1 MLNHRD
7 FRVNFFSIN
16 SNNLFFVILNS
27 HNNCVYHN
35 ENNIIVTFWTL
46 NNFCESWSKIFFRLF
61 RIFKNAKTIAKLK
74 YIVKTI
80 HNIMNIRREIFKRT
94 KLKYQ
99 MIIDAKRINDFH
111 EIIRTLQFFVYKY
124 VNKSLRVKK
133 KNDETK
139 LTM

>member
-1 MLNHRD
+1 
-7 FRVNFFSIN
+7 
-16 SNNLFFVILNS
+16 
-27 HNNCVYHN
+27 
-35 ENNIIVTFWTL
+35 
-46 NNFCESWSKIFFRLF
+46 
-61 RIFKNAKTIAKLK
+61 
-74 YIVKTI
+74 
-80 HNIMNIRREIFKRT
+80 MNIRREIFKRT